1 MHIRFEQTGGIM
13 GRRVSLDLDTTDL
26 LIEQVESIRQALDD
40 ANFFGLPE
48 NLVTHPAPD
57 EMKYAITV
65 ETENIVHSVQASDT
79 SATPAL
85 RILIQNLSQQ
95 ARSHHA
101 KKE

>member
-13 GRRVSLDLDTTDL
+13 GRRVSLDIDTIDL
-26 LIEQVESIRQALDD
+26 PIEQVESIRRALDD
-40 ANFFGLPE
+40 ANFFSLPE

-65 ETENIVHSVQASDT
+65 ETENIIHSVQASDT

-85 RILIQNLSQQ
+85 RILIQDLSQR
-95 ARSHHA
+95 ARSNLK